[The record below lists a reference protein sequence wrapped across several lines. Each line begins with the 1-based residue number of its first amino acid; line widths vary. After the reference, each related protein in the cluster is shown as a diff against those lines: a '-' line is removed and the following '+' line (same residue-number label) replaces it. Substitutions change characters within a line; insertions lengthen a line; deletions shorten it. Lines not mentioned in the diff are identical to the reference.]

1 MLCRTRPWL
10 ALCLALP
17 LACADDGSPSGNS
30 GTDEVETGGPGTG
43 VDDVGESATSTGEG
57 TSAADTSTSD
67 PTASTTSTSDT
78 TSDATSGDTTSD
90 TSGDTTSETGG
101 GEDIAPLT
109 FVVIGDAGEGN
120 EGQYAVADAIEMTCA
135 DKGGCD
141 FVLYLGDNF
150 YDNGVASAMD
160 DQFQTKFEL
169 PYADLDMPFKIV
181 LGNHDY
187 GLLSLSFDKAAYEI
201 EYTNYSDKW
210 ELPSEWY
217 SFEYPGIEFFVL
229 DTTRFMWDHETS
241 EQQQWIDQAI
251 ASSDATWKFAAA
263 HHPYRSN
270 GDHGNA
276 GDYENFPFPPQ
287 LAGTVVK
294 EVLDESVCG
303 KVDVF
308 FSGHDHTRQW
318 LVPTCQGTNLIVS
331 GAGCKTTEF
340 AYFDGGNEV
349 YWEDDTKPGFLLVE
363 IEGLTMHTEFY
374 DQDGVLEFSRD
385 VVK

>member
-1 MLCRTRPWL
+1 MRCRTRLPL

-30 GTDEVETGGPGTG
+30 GTDEVETGPGTG

-67 PTASTTSTSDT
+67 PTSSTTSTSDA
-78 TSDATSGDTTSD
+78 TSDATSDDTTSD

-101 GEDIAPLT
+101 DEDITPLT

-150 YDNGVASAMD
+150 YDDGVASAMD

-187 GLLSLSFDKAAYEI
+187 GLLSLAFDKAAYEI

-217 SFEYPGIEFFVL
+217 SFAYPGIEFFVL

-276 GDYENFPFPPQ
+276 GHYENFPFPPQ
-287 LAGTVVK
+287 LAGNVVK

-340 AYFDGGNEV
+340 KYYDGGNEA